1 MSKKNYRRDSD
12 NPRQQF
18 EDEFEDF
25 GYEVKNIRRSSKK
38 KVAKFKREQDHYDDS
53 YWTVHYML
61 TGWADGVLYRSRQ
74 EFSNWQSKSSST
86 HTIRLRLILL
96 MHPNTPSSTSASV
109 ASARLKVAWIVSMI
123 ALWWRLWRHGVS
135 LKVRS
140 VVTLCHVYHRMW

>member
-53 YWTVHYML
+53 FWSVHYML
-61 TGWADGVLYRSRQ
+61 TGWADGVLYRSRR
-74 EFSNWQSKSSST
+74 EITWPPPSSS
-86 HTIRLRLILL
+86 IASIALRLTRWMLL
-96 MHPNTPSSTSASV
+96 STPSFTSARK
-109 ASARLKVAWIVSMI
+109 ASARLLRAWTANTI
-123 ALWWRLWRHGVS
+123 ASWMRLWRHGVRS
-135 LKVRS
+135 PSRS
-140 VVTLCHVYHRMW
+140 VVTLYHVCHRMW